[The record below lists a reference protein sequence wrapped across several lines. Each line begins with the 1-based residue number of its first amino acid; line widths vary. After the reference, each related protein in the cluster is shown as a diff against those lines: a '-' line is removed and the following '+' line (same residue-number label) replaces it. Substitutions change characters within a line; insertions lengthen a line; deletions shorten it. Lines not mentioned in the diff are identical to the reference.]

1 MIVELVKSPF
11 WYLFKPRKI
20 VWSDQGR
27 RGLHKGGEN
36 CLKYLIRGWSK
47 KEGRGK
53 KDLKKVGGRLG
64 ERVGALCIFKCS
76 YMNSDMVKLYH
87 YNNFN

>member
-27 RGLHKGGEN
+27 RGLHKDGGN
-36 CLKYLIRGWSK
+36 CLKYLKRGWSK
-47 KEGRGK
+47 KEERGK
-53 KDLKKVGGRLG
+53 KDLKKVGGKLG
-64 ERVGALCIFKCS
+64 QGVGVLKRGWVPYIYS
-76 YMNSDMVKLYH
+76 NVDI
-87 YNNFN
+87 

>member
-53 KDLKKVGGRLG
+53 KDLKKVGGKAWSKGGCLMYIQMFIYEFRYG
-64 ERVGALCIFKCS
+64 QALS
-76 YMNSDMVKLYH
+76 LQ
-87 YNNFN
+87 